1 MLVPHIAGVSP
12 VAFLSKAANAFAS
25 RWRCGSSIAA
35 RKAATLAVVRCV
47 LFWRIES
54 SLRSPRGRSSNDG
67 RAARARTLPGD
78 DSSRKFTKAPPSQ
91 VPQSARRKDHGDASE
106 CAERPECPHEEEA
119 AGGRGD
125 LGIVCAPHVNDE

>member
-12 VAFLSKAANAFAS
+12 VAFLCKAANAFAS

-54 SLRSPRGRSSNDG
+54 RLRSPRGRSSNDSRANEPYHEPADRSESQNRLPRLGDDGRFWLSEIG
-67 RAARARTLPGD
+67 RA
-78 DSSRKFTKAPPSQ
+78 
-91 VPQSARRKDHGDASE
+91 
-106 CAERPECPHEEEA
+106 
-119 AGGRGD
+119 
-125 LGIVCAPHVNDE
+125 HV

>member
-54 SLRSPRGRSSNDG
+54 RLRSPRGRSSNDS
-67 RAARARTLPGD
+67 RANEPYHEPADRSESQNRLPRLGD
-78 DSSRKFTKAPPSQ
+78 DGRWRAQ
-91 VPQSARRKDHGDASE
+91 
-106 CAERPECPHEEEA
+106 EEA
-119 AGGRGD
+119 D
-125 LGIVCAPHVNDE
+125 DEAHRSEERRVGKECRSRW